1 MKDGKIILGLLLLLV
16 SCSSQPREEAR
27 SNPIELLRRLV
38 VPPDSA
44 GGCESPLTDTYSA
57 TVTCDLTISGSVESY
72 RQWILS
78 RVSERFRIRE
88 ISRRHLLMTRYD
100 DGETQ
105 EVDIVMNSVPNS
117 RTRLQIMLRVY
128 AD

>member
-44 GGCESPLTDTYSA
+44 GGCESPVTDTYSA
-57 TVTCDLTISGSVESY
+57 TVTCDLTVSGTEDAY
-72 RQWILS
+72 RRWLHS
-78 RVSERFRIRE
+78 RLSERFLIRE
-88 ISRRHLLMTRYD
+88 ISGGRLLMTRYA

-105 EVDIVMNSVPNS
+105 EVKIVMNSVPDS
-117 RTRLQIMLRVY
+117 RTRIQITFRVY